1 MKAKFITLAAAVAF
15 CVASIVCAQDPLSS
29 WNETAPKKAI
39 IDFVERVT
47 KQGSPDFVQLNER
60 IATFDNDGTLWVE
73 QPIYTQFVFAIARV
87 KELAPKH
94 PEWNQQQPFKAV
106 LDGDMKALAASGER
120 GIVQLMM
127 ATHTGMTTD
136 EFEASVR
143 RWITTAQ

>member
-15 CVASIVCAQDPLSS
+15 CVASIVCAQDPLPS

-73 QPIYTQFVFAIARV
+73 QPIYTQVTFAIDHVVA
-87 KELAPKH
+87 LAPHH
-94 PEWNQQQPFKAV
+94 PAWRELEPFNSI
-106 LDGDMKALAASGER
+106 LAHDRAAMESFRLQASDT
-120 GIVQLMM
+120 V
-127 ATHTGMTTD
+127 
-136 EFEASVR
+136 VP
-143 RWITTAQ
+143 